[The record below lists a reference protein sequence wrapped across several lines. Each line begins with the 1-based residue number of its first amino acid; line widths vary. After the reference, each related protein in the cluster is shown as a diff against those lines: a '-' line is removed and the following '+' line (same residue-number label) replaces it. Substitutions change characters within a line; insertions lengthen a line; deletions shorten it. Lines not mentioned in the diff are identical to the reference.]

1 MNMELVYSDSY
12 IVVITV
18 NAITD
23 VICPVFDSYMTKM
36 EDRSKHITMFSL
48 TYEFLIFD
56 ENRHGVRQKMSG

>member
-1 MNMELVYSDSY
+1 MELVYSDCY

-36 EDRSKHITMFSL
+36 EDRSKHITIFSL
-48 TYEFLIFD
+48 T
-56 ENRHGVRQKMSG
+56 